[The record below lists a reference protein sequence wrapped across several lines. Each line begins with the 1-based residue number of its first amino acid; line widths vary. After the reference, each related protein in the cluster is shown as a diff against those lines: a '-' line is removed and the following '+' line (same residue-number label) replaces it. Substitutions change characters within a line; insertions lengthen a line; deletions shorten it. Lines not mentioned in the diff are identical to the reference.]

1 MMQQNRDRNGRP
13 RNTRPYDLNR
23 DVARTS
29 APSQDHT
36 PRSTGSSRYGYN
48 GEPLSRPPSRSAN
61 GSVRSSRADNS
72 IQFPTQPQSQTRR
85 PAQGQGSNTTQYPA
99 GSRPA
104 GSRPKNAKSGGKQRR
119 PANNAR
125 SGQNSRKNQNAQNHP
140 NRQNPAGSQNQR
152 LRPAQTAP
160 QQSPARREKRKKR
173 KVTRATLRRRRILR
187 RLTAFAMLLC
197 VIGAG
202 IYLTMTMLFRIS
214 SIQVQTPDGKQV
226 TEIAGYSADSILQRM
241 GVQLEENIFSFEPGE
256 KAAVLEQNFPLLGS
270 IKVIRDY
277 PNTVVVQ
284 VTEAV
289 PAYAVQN
296 GNKWLVI
303 SDKWKILSE
312 ESTQPEG
319 LCTLY
324 GGKLQDTAPGQ
335 AFCLVEDA
343 DAASASGSEV
353 AGSEST
359 ADTGDARMEALRT
372 LVSKLEEYGLSQD
385 VTRLEVADTEQL
397 AFLYQDRISVLLGT
411 LNDLDYKL
419 DRARYVLTNAD
430 GKGCGPTD
438 TGRLDFSHTSAS
450 STRKIYFAQG
460 EPTLPS
466 GYVVPPK
473 AEEPAPAED
482 AADSTESTESTE
494 SADAADTTE
503 PAADADT
510 GQLPLTHP
518 DRMTANEEENPM

>member
-1 MMQQNRDRNGRP
+1 MQQNRDRNGRP

-61 GSVRSSRADNS
+61 GSVRASRADNS
-72 IQFPTQPQSQTRR
+72 IQFPTQTQSQTRR
-85 PAQGQGSNTTQYPA
+85 PAQGSNTTQYP
-99 GSRPA
+99 S

-140 NRQNPAGSQNQR
+140 NRQHPAASQNQR
-152 LRPAQTAP
+152 PRPAQSAP
-160 QQSPARREKRKKR
+160 QQSPARREMRKKR
-173 KVTRATLRRRRILR
+173 KVTRATLRRRRMLR

-202 IYLTMTMLFRIS
+202 IYLTMTMLFRIN

-296 GNKWLVI
+296 GSKWLVI

-324 GGKLQDTAPGQ
+324 GGKLQDTTPGQ
-335 AFCLVEDA
+335 GFWFVDDA
-343 DAASASGSEV
+343 DAASASGSE
-353 AGSEST
+353 AAESESAVST
-359 ADTGDARMEALRT
+359 ENARMEALRT

-385 VTRLEVADTEQL
+385 MTRLEVADTEQL

-482 AADSTESTESTE
+482 TADSTESTEGATPT
-494 SADAADTTE
+494 DTTE
-503 PAADADT
+503 PAAETDT
-510 GQLPLTHP
+510 EQLPLTHP
-518 DRMTANEEENPM
+518 DRMTANVEENPM

>member
-1 MMQQNRDRNGRP
+1 MQQNRDRNGRP

-61 GSVRSSRADNS
+61 GSVRASRADNS
-72 IQFPTQPQSQTRR
+72 IQFPTQTQSQTRR
-85 PAQGQGSNTTQYPA
+85 PAQGSNTTQYP
-99 GSRPA
+99 S

-125 SGQNSRKNQNAQNHP
+125 SGQSSRKNQNAQNHP
-140 NRQNPAGSQNQR
+140 NRQHPAGSGQP
-152 LRPAQTAP
+152 LRPAQSAP
-160 QQSPARREKRKKR
+160 QQSPARREQRKKR
-173 KVTRATLRRRRILR
+173 KVTRATLRRRRMLR

-202 IYLTMTMLFRIS
+202 IYLTMTMLFRIN

-296 GNKWLVI
+296 GSKWLVI

-324 GGKLQDTAPGQ
+324 GGKLQDTTPGQ
-335 AFCLVEDA
+335 GFWFVDDA
-343 DAASASGSEV
+343 DAASASGSE
-353 AGSEST
+353 AAESESAVST
-359 ADTGDARMEALRT
+359 ETARMEALRT

-385 VTRLEVADTEQL
+385 MTRLEVADTEQL
-397 AFLYQDRISVLLGT
+397 ACLYQDRISVLLGT

-482 AADSTESTESTE
+482 TADSTESTEGATPT
-494 SADAADTTE
+494 DTAE
-503 PAADADT
+503 PAAETDT
-510 GQLPLTHP
+510 EQLPLTHP
-518 DRMTANEEENPM
+518 DRMTANVEENPM

>member
-29 APSQDHT
+29 APSQNHT

-125 SGQNSRKNQNAQNHP
+125 SGQNNRNNQNHPNAQNHP
-140 NRQNPAGSQNQR
+140 NRQQPAGSQNQR

-202 IYLTMTMLFRIS
+202 IYLTMTMLFKIGT
-214 SIQVQTPDGKQV
+214 IQVQTEDGTVVQ
-226 TEIAGYSADSILQRM
+226 EAGGYSSGEIIQAL
-241 GVQLEENIFSFEPGE
+241 GVAPEENIFSFDPGE
-256 KAAVLEQNFPLLGS
+256 KEAALERQFPLLES
-270 IKVIRDY
+270 IRVVRDY

-289 PAYAVQN
+289 PTYAMQTKS
-296 GNKWLVI
+296 GWLTL
-303 SDKWKILSE
+303 SDQFKILACGSA
-312 ESTQPEG
+312 QPEG
-319 LCTLY
+319 LKTLY
-324 GGKLQDTAPGQ
+324 GGETKTTAPGEQ
-335 AFCLVEDA
+335 LSFAAEDA
-343 DAASASGSEV
+343 ADSTAASDSAAASSPEE
-353 AGSEST
+353 ADKKIETLT
-359 ADTGDARMEALRT
+359 ALQA
-372 LVSKLEEYGLSQD
+372 KLEEYELLDD
-385 VTRLEVADTEQL
+385 VTRMEFADTDQV
-397 AFLYQDRISVLLGT
+397 AFLYQDRVSVLLGT

-430 GKGCGPTD
+430 GKGCAPTD
-438 TGRLDFSHTSAS
+438 TGRLDFSHVSAGS
-450 STRKIYFAQG
+450 PRKIYFAQG
-460 EPTLPS
+460 QPTLPS
-466 GYVVPPK
+466 GYVVPEKTVP
-473 AEEPAPAED
+473 EEPDTSAAEDTAADGAED
-482 AADSTESTESTE
+482 AAAAQP
-494 SADAADTTE
+494 ADDTAA
-503 PAADADT
+503 AAEET
-510 GQLPLTHP
+510 PLTDP
-518 DRMTANEEENPM
+518 ARMTTNEDENPM

>member
-1 MMQQNRDRNGRP
+1 MQQNRDRNGRP

-36 PRSTGSSRYGYN
+36 SRSTGSSRYGYN

-61 GSVRSSRADNS
+61 GSVRASRADNS
-72 IQFPTQPQSQTRR
+72 IQFPTQTQSQTRR
-85 PAQGQGSNTTQYPA
+85 PAQGSNTTQYP
-99 GSRPA
+99 S

-140 NRQNPAGSQNQR
+140 NRQHPAASQNQR
-152 LRPAQTAP
+152 LRPAQSAP

-173 KVTRATLRRRRILR
+173 KVTRATLRRRRMLR

-202 IYLTMTMLFRIS
+202 IYLTMTMLFRIN

-296 GNKWLVI
+296 GSKWLVI

-312 ESTQPEG
+312 ESTQPKG

-324 GGKLQDTAPGQ
+324 GGKLQDTTPGQ
-335 AFCLVEDA
+335 GFWFVDDA
-343 DAASASGSEV
+343 DAASASGSE
-353 AGSEST
+353 AAESESAVST
-359 ADTGDARMEALRT
+359 ENARMEALRT

-385 VTRLEVADTEQL
+385 MTRLEVADTEQL

-482 AADSTESTESTE
+482 TADSTESTEGATPT
-494 SADAADTTE
+494 DTAE
-503 PAADADT
+503 PAAETDT
-510 GQLPLTHP
+510 EQLPLTHP
-518 DRMTANEEENPM
+518 DRMTANVEENPM

>member
-1 MMQQNRDRNGRP
+1 MQQYGSNGHPYDQSRDPLRFSSAPTGQGGRP
-13 RNTRPYDLNR
+13 DN
-23 DVARTS
+23 
-29 APSQDHT
+29 
-36 PRSTGSSRYGYN
+36 GCGFN
-48 GEPLSRPPSRSAN
+48 GEPLSRPPARAAN
-61 GSVRSSRADNS
+61 GTVRRTRTDNS
-72 IQFPTQPQSQTRR
+72 IEFPTQAPASGAQRPRRSPQSTRTASRPQGSRPSQHRGGQSTRQPRQAQRPSQGRR
-85 PAQGQGSNTTQYPA
+85 PA
-99 GSRPA
+99 
-104 GSRPKNAKSGGKQRR
+104 SG
-119 PANNAR
+119 
-125 SGQNSRKNQNAQNHP
+125 SGQRYNKD
-140 NRQNPAGSQNQR
+140 QR
-152 LRPAQTAP
+152 LRPAPGQDL
-160 QQSPARREKRKKR
+160 QRREVRKKR
-173 KVTRATLRRRRILR
+173 RLTRAAVRRRRILR
-187 RLTAFAMLLC
+187 RLTAFALLLC

-202 IYLTMTMLFRIS
+202 MYLTMTMLFRIN

-226 TEIAGYSADSILQRM
+226 TEIAGYSADSILQQM

-296 GNKWLVI
+296 GSKWLVI
-303 SDKWKILSE
+303 SDQWKILSE

-324 GGKLQDTAPGQ
+324 GGKLQDTTTGQ
-335 AFCLVEDA
+335 GFWFAEDA
-343 DAASASGSEV
+343 DAASASGSET
-353 AGSEST
+353 AESEST
-359 ADTGDARMEALRT
+359 VSTETARMEALRT
-372 LVSKLEEYGLSQD
+372 LVGKLEEYGLSQD
-385 VTRLEVADTEQL
+385 VTRLEVADTEQI

-473 AEEPAPAED
+473 VEEPAPAED
-482 AADSTESTESTE
+482 TADSTESTEGTE
-494 SADAADTTE
+494 PTDTTE

-510 GQLPLTHP
+510 EQLPLTHP